1 LLFKIFNISNLISI
15 KNNKTYDLLINNNYI
30 IMSFEAYR
38 DREIKY
44 YQDRINQLEQ
54 ENSLLKN
61 HSCFQHQQPIQ
72 HQMDPY
78 ANSIYCNFLLI

>member
-1 LLFKIFNISNLISI
+1 
-15 KNNKTYDLLINNNYI
+15 
-30 IMSFEAYR
+30 MSFEAYR
-38 DREIKY
+38 DKEIKY

-78 ANSIYCNFLLI
+78 ANSIYCNFLLIQSLQQKMKNWNVKQKHIKDK